1 MTRSVSQKMGVRE
14 GMQAYL
20 ENVPDS
26 VLKDLNLPDLRI
38 RAGLI
43 GAFDYIHFFSVKQT
57 ELDARLPT
65 LKLHLESS
73 GMLWISW
80 PKGKKLGSDLS
91 LGKVIQIAYSHGLVE
106 SVALSINETWSGLKL
121 TYPKKGKVYNNKY
134 GELPKSVLRK

>member
-1 MTRSVSQKMGVRE
+1 MGVRE

-26 VLKDLNLPDLRI
+26 VWKDLNLPDLRI
-38 RAGLI
+38 RAKLI
-43 GAFDYIHFFSVKQT
+43 GTFDYIHFFSMKQT

-65 LKLHLESS
+65 LKSHLESS
-73 GMLWISW
+73 GMLWVSW
-80 PKGKKLGSDLS
+80 PKGKKPGSDLS
-91 LGKVIQIAYSHGLVE
+91 LVEVIRIAYIHGLVE

-134 GELPKSVLRK
+134 GKLPESVPRG